1 EGRASNTAEARSNG
15 GSLAPAAGLALWLAP
30 TMGTTG
36 QALTAAAGTLQFG
49 SNNSQSQRTPAAKAI
64 RAALVDASNYVSC
77 VLAPRDGCQEAYRAQ
92 DQQRRERTQGVLR
105 LE

>member
-1 EGRASNTAEARSNG
+1 MGSALNQIAYGEVMKAAVRDYCKVRAPSACNASG
-15 GSLAPAAGLALWLAP
+15 
-30 TMGTTG
+30 
-36 QALTAAAGTLQFG
+36 AAAGTLQFG

-77 VLAPRDGCQEAYRAQ
+77 VLAPRGGCQEAYRAQ